1 MSRAKGNIAEDRAVE
16 YLEEQGFFIAERNF
30 YSRFGEIDIIATRD
44 DVLHFVEVKSGE
56 DYESAVQNIT
66 PRKISRLVKTAEVY
80 MKKNSLDV
88 DFVLDGVIVTP
99 ETIELLEN
107 ITL

>member
-1 MSRAKGNIAEDRAVE
+1 MSRAKGDIAEDRAVE
-16 YLEEQGFFIAERNF
+16 FLQERGFVVLERNF
-30 YSRFGEIDIIATRD
+30 YSRFGEIDIVAKKGDT
-44 DVLHFVEVKSGE
+44 LHFVEVKSGL
-56 DYESAVQNIT
+56 DYESAVVNIT
-66 PRKISRLVKTAEVY
+66 PTKVKKLVKTLYVY

-99 ETIELLEN
+99 KNIELLEN